1 MPPTRAHLNGGVNL
15 ADTETVMREVVTR
28 VPAGLRR
35 LPDGETGDRKN
46 WIFFQLEKFWQTP
59 GLEQAPPADQPGGYQ
74 EMPKVRLATGTDP
87 ASIEWPDLGYAAA
100 YQQSFE
106 VFRRLRDEGVVPP
119 GMLFQVQYPTPL
131 ASVNGWV
138 VPEDQDRVEP
148 SYEAALFADLD
159 RLLAAL
165 PHDRV
170 AVQWDVAVEFA
181 ILEGGSVSGGQ
192 DFDSI
197 VARLAR
203 CVDRV
208 PGDVPVGLHLCYGD
222 YQHQHFREPESLAMQ
237 VRVVNAVEE
246 AARRPVAWYAF
257 TVPQYQRDP
266 SFFAPLRDLH
276 PREGTELYFGLVP
289 YHPDRQE
296 PGTTQE
302 QVRLVDEH
310 LAGRE
315 WGICTECGMARAER
329 EEVPV
334 LLDQHREILARHR
347 T

>member
-15 ADTETVMREVVTR
+15 ADAETVMREVVTR
-28 VPAGLRR
+28 VPEGLRR

-59 GLEQAPPADQPGGYQ
+59 GLEQAGAADQPGGYQ
-74 EMPKVRLATGTDP
+74 EMPKVRLSEGTDP
-87 ASIEWPDLGYAAA
+87 ASIQWPDLGYAVA

-106 VFRRLRDEGVVPP
+106 VFGRLREEGVVPP
-119 GMLFQVQYPTPL
+119 GLRFQVQYPTPL

-165 PHDRV
+165 PHDQI

-181 ILEGGSVSGGQ
+181 ILEGGFVSGGQ

-197 VARLAR
+197 VERLAR

-208 PGDVPVGLHLCYGD
+208 PDDVPVGLHLCYGD
-222 YQHQHFREPESLAMQ
+222 YQHQHFREPDSLALQ
-237 VRVVNAVEE
+237 VRVVDAVDE
-246 AARRPVAWYAF
+246 AAHRPVTWYAF
-257 TVPQYQRDP
+257 TVPQYQREP
-266 SFFAPLRDLH
+266 SFFAPLRELRTR
-276 PREGTELYFGLVP
+276 PGTELYFGLVP
-289 YHPDRQE
+289 YHPDQQA
-296 PGTTQE
+296 PGTTAE
-302 QVRLVDEH
+302 QVRLIDEH
-310 LAGRE
+310 LSAGE

-329 EEVPV
+329 DEVPV
-334 LLDQHREILARHR
+334 LLDQHREILGRYGA
-347 T
+347 